1 MAAAT
6 IAAVAA
12 VASAGLGAASAYQQS
27 QAAKSQANYQSQ
39 VASNNATIAMQNA
52 ERLQQYGSIA
62 EDEQRERLAQTKA
75 SARARLAT
83 GFLVDD
89 PGSTGALL
97 LEDLAA
103 EGEYDI
109 LKLRDRY
116 AQQVQ
121 AAQVQGVNFNAEA
134 SLASLNQPSPGFSVA
149 GSLLGSAGKVYG
161 AGKEAGWFGGG
172 GTTRTGYTSGIVGGG
187 GRMVGGV

>member
-1 MAAAT
+1 VSAAT
-6 IAAVAA
+6 AIAAIAA
-12 VASAGLGAASAYQQS
+12 VASAAVGTASAYQQS

-52 ERLQQYGSIA
+52 ERLQQYG
-62 EDEQRERLAQTKA
+62 DRLPRTSSA
-75 SARARLAT
+75 SASHRLKPQHRARLAT
-83 GFLVDD
+83 GFLVTMT
-89 PGSTGALL
+89 PALREHLL

-134 SLASLNQPSPGFSVA
+134 SLASLKAAQPSPGIA
-149 GSLLGSAGKVYG
+149 L
-161 AGKEAGWFGGG
+161 
-172 GTTRTGYTSGIVGGG
+172 
-187 GRMVGGV
+187 